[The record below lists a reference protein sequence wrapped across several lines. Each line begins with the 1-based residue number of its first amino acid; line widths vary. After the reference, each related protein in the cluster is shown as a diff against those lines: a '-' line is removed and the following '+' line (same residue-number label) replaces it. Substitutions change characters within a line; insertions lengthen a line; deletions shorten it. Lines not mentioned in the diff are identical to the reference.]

1 MADETAEVAL
11 SPLTEA
17 ESTELRSLETEMADT
32 RGREYSD
39 HWSTHYWHSEQ
50 KQARARELLDREAT
64 SGAMSPAADAEPA
77 GRGDVAAPADRAA
90 ATEGEAWRS
99 SPEQFAGASPKL
111 AAEWGEAGD
120 LPERLA
126 RAQDV
131 AGAAV
136 AGISDTEAR
145 ADFEASFEGLP
156 DGAQVA
162 IIAEISMPEPG
173 YVKEAT
179 DDDIELFAS
188 TEEGRALVGEWG
200 GPNTRAAARNVGIVK
215 GKLRAAMDEMSESDR
230 QHFEVWFDNLASS
243 EALSALRAL
252 TA

>member
-1 MADETAEVAL
+1 MTDEATDVAPA
-11 SPLTEA
+11 PLTES
-17 ESTELRSLETEMADT
+17 ESSELRSLETEMADT
-32 RGREYSD
+32 RGRDFAGPWQSQY
-39 HWSTHYWHSEQ
+39 WSNPE
-50 KQARARELLDREAT
+50 KQARARELLDREAEG
-64 SGAMSPAADAEPA
+64 GAMTPVASAEPA
-77 GRGDVAAPADRAA
+77 GQGEGDLLADRAQA
-90 ATEGEAWRS
+90 DDGEAWRS
-99 SPEQFAGASPKL
+99 SPEQFAGASPTL

-136 AGISDTEAR
+136 AGISDMEAR
-145 ADFEASFEGLP
+145 ADFETSFEGLP

-200 GPNTRAAARNVGIVK
+200 GPNTRAAARNVGIVT
-215 GKLRAAMDEMSESDR
+215 GKMRAAMDQMTESDR
-230 QHFEVWFDNLASS
+230 EHFQVWFDGLTSG
-243 EALSALRAL
+243 EARSALRAL